1 MNDISN
7 VSINRDVINR
17 LGDSIDTDSSETLTS
32 DISSEIFSFDST
44 LKSTKET
51 SLDSTIQENYKD
63 KNVDEQILI
72 DKVEDISEI
81 KDDNDER
88 DCVICL
94 EGTNLI
100 KNPFCNCNFFFHE
113 QCYGAWLLN
122 NNRNCIL
129 CKKNIDKNC
138 NVTILNIDEQGFIN
152 NSLESEIN
160 NIIQNESPI
169 INNISS
175 SYIYRTN
182 RIHNANIYI
191 RPLETLEINNNIELE
206 ANQIAEE
213 ENNYPNCILSDRI
226 KRVLMFIFSLSA
238 VSITLGI
245 FFQE

>member
-88 DCVICL
+88 DC
-94 EGTNLI
+94 
-100 KNPFCNCNFFFHE
+100 
-113 QCYGAWLLN
+113 
-122 NNRNCIL
+122 
-129 CKKNIDKNC
+129 
-138 NVTILNIDEQGFIN
+138 
-152 NSLESEIN
+152 
-160 NIIQNESPI
+160 
-169 INNISS
+169 
-175 SYIYRTN
+175 
-182 RIHNANIYI
+182 
-191 RPLETLEINNNIELE
+191 
-206 ANQIAEE
+206 
-213 ENNYPNCILSDRI
+213 
-226 KRVLMFIFSLSA
+226 
-238 VSITLGI
+238 
-245 FFQE
+245 